1 MNILALDVGT
11 SSIKAAVLDVAKTL
25 PVGPIARVSYTLD
38 TPAPEAAE
46 VTAAKLWNA
55 VAAAARSAVHQ
66 SGVSG
71 KAGEDGDSC
80 FFYLPAQPLHKPVQ
94 RDDVVTVIAQ
104 RWWSNRKLELALFR
118 HEIDGFL
125 SNFGV
130 KRCFF
135 FEAR

>member
-1 MNILALDVGT
+1 MANILTSMNILALDVGT

-71 KAGEDGDSC
+71 KAGEDVHAVGLSC
-80 FFYLPAQPLHKPVQ
+80 LTPALVLLDKRDRPV
-94 RDDVVTVIAQ
+94 RPIWT
-104 RWWSNRKLELALFR
+104 
-118 HEIDGFL
+118 H
-125 SNFGV
+125 
-130 KRCFF
+130 
-135 FEAR
+135 